1 MGTQQSAEFSEKL
14 LAVSLTATHY
24 AKEGTAPTLDVQQI
38 HAPKFCFSDF
48 CFLIHSLS
56 FS

>member
-1 MGTQQSAEFSEKL
+1 MGTQQSTEFSKTL

-24 AKEGTAPTLDVQQI
+24 AKERTAPTLDVQQI
-38 HAPKFCFSDF
+38 HSPKFYFSVF

-56 FS
+56 LS

>member
-1 MGTQQSAEFSEKL
+1 MGTQQSTEFSKTL

-38 HAPKFCFSDF
+38 HSPKFYFSVF

-56 FS
+56 LS